1 MNVNFLNGKV
11 VLSYNGSK
19 VKNSTVQ
26 LRSGFPN
33 FKEGISIPYY
43 LYLERYFFYGLSL
56 PSNKRCYPELSG
68 DVRRQLKARVGTPGW
83 LSRLRSDS

>member
-19 VKNSTVQ
+19 VKNSKVQ

-43 LYLERYFFYGLSL
+43 LYLERFFFFFMVYLFHQTSDAIL
-56 PSNKRCYPELSG
+56 NCLEMSG
-68 DVRRQLKARVGTPGW
+68 D
-83 LSRLRSDS
+83 S